1 MKWIIIFLLSSCI
14 ALADGPSRPH
24 ILGVAHISLFAHDY
38 EKSRA
43 FYRDFLGYEEPFS
56 LKNPDGS
63 PSMTFFKVNDRQ
75 YIELSPEKEPNTDRL
90 NHISIQTDNAEAMRV
105 YLASKG
111 IKVPDKTPKGR
122 IGNSNFTVKD
132 PDGHGV
138 EIVQYE
144 PAGWTIRENGKF
156 MGDSRVS
163 KHMMH
168 LGIIVTDLDRAMKF
182 YGDILG
188 FKEIWRGSR
197 SGTELSWTN
206 VKVPDGDDYIEFM
219 LYKEAPEPMKRGSAH
234 LLCLEVPD
242 AGATVAALDAKPY
255 RKEYTKPLEIRTGTN
270 RKRQVNIFDPDG
282 TRTEV
287 MEPMT
292 IDGKPAPSS
301 TAPPPK

>member
-1 MKWIIIFLLSSCI
+1 MKWIALFLAASLVT
-14 ALADGPSRPH
+14 LAEEPARPR

-38 EKSRA
+38 DKSRA

-132 PDGHGV
+132 PDGQGV

-144 PAGWTIRENGKF
+144 PDGWTMRERGKYL
-156 MGDSRVS
+156 GEQRIS
-163 KHMMH
+163 KRMMH
-168 LGIIVTDLDRAMKF
+168 VGIIVTNLDAETKF
-182 YGDILG
+182 Y
-188 FKEIWRGSR
+188 
-197 SGTELSWTN
+197 
-206 VKVPDGDDYIEFM
+206 
-219 LYKEAPEPMKRGSAH
+219 
-234 LLCLEVPD
+234 
-242 AGATVAALDAKPY
+242 
-255 RKEYTKPLEIRTGTN
+255 
-270 RKRQVNIFDPDG
+270 
-282 TRTEV
+282 
-287 MEPMT
+287 
-292 IDGKPAPSS
+292 
-301 TAPPPK
+301 